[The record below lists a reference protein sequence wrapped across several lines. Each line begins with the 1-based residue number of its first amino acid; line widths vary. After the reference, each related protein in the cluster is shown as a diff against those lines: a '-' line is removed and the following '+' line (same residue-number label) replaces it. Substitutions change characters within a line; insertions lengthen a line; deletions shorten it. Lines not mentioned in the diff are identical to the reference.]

1 MLNLSVFFQFLV
13 SASAT
18 PFKYVYYHCFM
29 KVNNATIH
37 CFAEKELI
45 TPPTPPLGIILPG
58 ITRKSL
64 IDLAKEKVCERDIR
78 DYNTAL
84 TCVIQIATLQ

>member
-1 MLNLSVFFQFLV
+1 
-13 SASAT
+13 
-18 PFKYVYYHCFM
+18 M

-64 IDLAKEKVCERDIR
+64 IDLAKEKVCHSNIDVNILV
-78 DYNTAL
+78 TQ
-84 TCVIQIATLQ
+84 CATLIKYYLIKVATF